1 MQGICNL
8 PAGFFDEEER
18 LGYRVSSEMKKIW
31 AIELELMEELD
42 RVCSRL
48 NLRYF
53 LDSGTLL
60 GAVRDGHFIP
70 WDDDIDVILLREDYD
85 TLIQKGEHLFSQ
97 DYHLQCAYTD
107 VDYPRG
113 HAQLRKKNTCAMIPY
128 EAKHVKF
135 DQGIFI
141 DIFVLDGVTT
151 DEQKLTGQF
160 KDKNR
165 IMWKMETVGIPAST
179 KPLNTIIKK
188 VLRAYYKLTAAPI
201 KDLFKKYEEICKRYN
216 SSDYVDKI
224 MFRETVDAVIPLERE
239 WYAETV
245 MVPFE
250 GGLFPAPIG
259 YEEVCKAYY
268 GDNYMI
274 PAKAPSAHGSTILD
288 DTRSYKQVLK
298 EMKNKR
304 ISKM

>member
-18 LGYRVSSEMKKIW
+18 LGYRISSEMKRIW

-42 RVCSRL
+42 RVCSCL
-48 NLRYF
+48 DIRYY

-70 WDDDIDVILLREDYD
+70 WDDDIDVIMLREDYD
-85 TLIQKGEHLFSQ
+85 TLIQKGERLFLQ

-141 DIFVLDGVTT
+141 DIFVLDGVAE
-151 DEQKLTGQF
+151 DKQELALQF
-160 KDKNR
+160 REKNK
-165 IMWKMETVGIPAST
+165 IMWKMETIGIPAST

-188 VLRAYYKLTAAPI
+188 VLRVYYKLTAAPV
-201 KDLFKKYEEICKRYN
+201 KDLFEQYEEICKRYEK
-216 SSDYVDKI
+216 SDYVDKI
-224 MFRETVDAVIPLERE
+224 MFRETVDAIIPLKRE
-239 WYAETV
+239 WFAETV
-245 MVPFE
+245 KIPFE
-250 GGLFPAPIG
+250 GGLFPAPRG
-259 YEEVCKAYY
+259 YKEICKAYY
-268 GDNYMI
+268 GDRYMV

-288 DTRSYKQVLK
+288 DTKSYKQVLE
-298 EMKNKR
+298 EMKRKHLL
-304 ISKM
+304 

>member
-151 DEQKLTGQF
+151 DEQKLAGQF

-179 KPLNTIIKK
+179 KPLNTTCQ
-188 VLRAYYKLTAAPI
+188 LTRDSLLLLV
-201 KDLFKKYEEICKRYN
+201 K
-216 SSDYVDKI
+216 
-224 MFRETVDAVIPLERE
+224 
-239 WYAETV
+239 
-245 MVPFE
+245 
-250 GGLFPAPIG
+250 
-259 YEEVCKAYY
+259 
-268 GDNYMI
+268 
-274 PAKAPSAHGSTILD
+274 
-288 DTRSYKQVLK
+288 
-298 EMKNKR
+298 
-304 ISKM
+304 